1 MDDNNKASQLTQA
14 VPTTTKLSPVRA
26 QIISQS
32 PGRVRFRVSHPHRQK
47 RHIEP
52 ITDALKQRLEIYR
65 VRSNVDSGSI
75 TVYHA
80 KEHSTFEDIRA
91 ILRDLGIIILD
102 VTGEESVI
110 PGEKSAAA
118 AQVTSVVSDLNQR
131 VKELTNGAVD
141 LRFLVPLGFSAL
153 ALRQLLAKGW
163 QLEIIP
169 WYVLA
174 WYAFD
179 SFVKFH
185 YTSEPEQ
192 NVKRK
197 GERI

>member
-14 VPTTTKLSPVRA
+14 VPTAEVSPVRA

-47 RHIEP
+47 HHIEP
-52 ITDALKQRLEIYR
+52 ITDVLKQRLEIYR

-80 KEHSTFEDIRA
+80 KERSTFEDVRA
-91 ILRDLGIIILD
+91 ILRDLGVIFLD
-102 VTGEESVI
+102 VTGEESII
-110 PGEKSAAA
+110 PNGKSEAATE
-118 AQVTSVVSDLNQR
+118 VTRVVTDLNQR
-131 VKELTNGAVD
+131 VKRVTNGAVD

-153 ALRQLLAKGW
+153 ALRQLLAKGF
-163 QLEIIP
+163 QLETIP

-192 NVKRK
+192 NVK
-197 GERI
+197 GEGEGI